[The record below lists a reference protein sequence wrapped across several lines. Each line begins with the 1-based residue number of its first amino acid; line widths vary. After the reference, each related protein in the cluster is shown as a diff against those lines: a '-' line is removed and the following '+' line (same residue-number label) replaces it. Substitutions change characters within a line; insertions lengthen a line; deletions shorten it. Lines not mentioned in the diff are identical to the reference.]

1 MEIEKTPL
9 KDCFL
14 VKPKVFKDHR
24 GIFLETY
31 NERRFEELTGIK
43 KSFIQDNQSIS
54 KYGVVRGLH
63 FQTGEFAQ
71 TKLVRVILGK
81 VLDVVVDLRRDSP
94 TFGQSFQTILDDQ
107 NLHQLYIPKG
117 FGHGFVT
124 LSEQSVF
131 LYKCDQY
138 YQPGSEAG
146 IIYNDPSLNID
157 WGIPDDNVILSE
169 KDSVLPTF
177 KEIFK

>member
-1 MEIEKTPL
+1 MELIKTPL

-14 VKPKVFKDHR
+14 VKPNVFEDHR

-31 NERRFEELTGIK
+31 NERRFEELTGIR

-63 FQTGEFAQ
+63 YQTGEFAQ
-71 TKLVRVILGK
+71 TKLVRVIFGK
-81 VLDVVVDLRRDSP
+81 VLDVVVDLRTESP
-94 TFGQSFQTILDDQ
+94 TFGKTFQTILDDQ

-124 LSEQSVF
+124 LSEKSVF
-131 LYKCDQY
+131 SYKCDQY

-146 IIYNDPSLNID
+146 VIYNDPSLNID
-157 WGIPDDNVILSE
+157 WGIPEDDMILSQ
-169 KDSVLPTF
+169 KDSILPTF
-177 KEIFK
+177 KEIF